1 MNALN
6 PHAMITPESLPVDPL
21 NYLLP
26 LSIMPDEEAAIPL
39 SKDVV
44 TPADGVVP
52 PAKSGLPLASSHSP
66 QAPTQSP
73 NPGSTAHP
81 PPPTVVPGTLQRCGH
96 TKEVKSDPNITL
108 SVLLLMKTSQD
119 TMAKWTVE
127 EKSWNET
134 SCQEEQAWARQLE
147 EKRQQDKDL
156 NRANTMLPSM
166 MSQPCPTSPAGLQ
179 EDSQPCLTG
188 GRTGTVQ
195 PKQEPTGR
203 TDLSN
208 RSQLVLC
215 NRSQEL
221 IGQACTNRWQVL
233 RSDSAC
239 PTTGQTR
246 LFEHRSNC
254 RVQPVNAGSA
264 VKNFH
269 LGGHPA
275 IRCDQPATF
284 TQPNMCCNS
293 TRQSQGHACCD
304 SKQSLNCLR
313 ANPYS
318 TPGSNNSRQSS
329 VRTKNMAM
337 AVGIPD
343 KGDQEVTEVLDQDLL
358 MFAQQPDA
366 ISPKLGHVEGAHE
379 LFPHAK
385 GDHKPIPP
393 MGGTHKQPPLAGG
406 QGKIPVDTNNKHTIP
421 QEACGQGWHP
431 PPSQSTRT
439 RFSQS

>member
-156 NRANTMLPSM
+156 KDNRREALEWRKEEMCRYKAAQLILAKGRKDREADWKAQETSRQLFESTML
-166 MSQPCPTSPAGLQ
+166 TL
-179 EDSQPCLTG
+179 
-188 GRTGTVQ
+188 
-195 PKQEPTGR
+195 
-203 TDLSN
+203 
-208 RSQLVLC
+208 
-215 NRSQEL
+215 
-221 IGQACTNRWQVL
+221 
-233 RSDSAC
+233 
-239 PTTGQTR
+239 
-246 LFEHRSNC
+246 
-254 RVQPVNAGSA
+254 
-264 VKNFH
+264 
-269 LGGHPA
+269 LGKLA
-275 IRCDQPATF
+275 
-284 TQPNMCCNS
+284 
-293 TRQSQGHACCD
+293 
-304 SKQSLNCLR
+304 SK
-313 ANPYS
+313 
-318 TPGSNNSRQSS
+318 
-329 VRTKNMAM
+329 
-337 AVGIPD
+337 
-343 KGDQEVTEVLDQDLL
+343 
-358 MFAQQPDA
+358 
-366 ISPKLGHVEGAHE
+366 
-379 LFPHAK
+379 
-385 GDHKPIPP
+385 
-393 MGGTHKQPPLAGG
+393 
-406 QGKIPVDTNNKHTIP
+406 
-421 QEACGQGWHP
+421 
-431 PPSQSTRT
+431 
-439 RFSQS
+439 